1 MLSPF
6 GGAVFTMRIVDDAE
20 GRNDLYQG
28 LPLHVMKHNGA
39 MEKEG
44 AGRAWKICAHSN
56 GMRRN
61 FQSPIHTT
69 DCDPSNTSKNRVS
82 SFSPFI
88 ML

>member
-1 MLSPF
+1 
-6 GGAVFTMRIVDDAE
+6 
-20 GRNDLYQG
+20 
-28 LPLHVMKHNGA
+28 

-44 AGRAWKICAHSN
+44 VGRAGEICAHSN

-61 FQSPIHTT
+61 LQSPIQHTT

-88 ML
+88 GNVVTLPARILLVVVLEEGLLDYAFGPKNA